1 MNDLIGTQLGQY
13 KLTEVVRRGGMSTVF
28 KAYQASLDRFVA
40 IKVLARSNDPQFVA
54 RFKLEAHS
62 IAQLQH
68 PNIVAVY
75 DYGEQDGLLY
85 LVVQLIENGVA
96 LTDMLG
102 KPLVTV
108 EALRLT
114 SRMLGGL
121 DYAHKKGIVHRD
133 IKPDNILMPSPAW
146 PMVADFG
153 NAKLMNEDSK
163 QPAEAG
169 VVVGTPAY
177 MAPEQA
183 LGLPVDART
192 DVYAT
197 GVILFE
203 MVTGRVPFDADTPVA
218 VITKHA
224 YEPPPRARSINPN
237 VPAEVESVLERA
249 LAKDMS
255 ERYRSAGEMAAE
267 LEQVASRLDHS
278 GPQSQLASLY
288 QGGVQAFEDGR
299 WDLAVERLS

>member
-1 MNDLIGTQLGQY
+1 MSDLIGTQLGQY
-13 KLTEVVRRGGMSTVF
+13 ELTEVVRHGGMSTVY
-28 KAYQASLDRFVA
+28 KAYQASLDRYVA
-40 IKVLARSNDPQFVA
+40 VKVLTHSSDPQFAA

-68 PNIVAVY
+68 PSIVPVY
-75 DYGEQDGLLY
+75 DYGEQDGVLY
-85 LVVQLIENGVA
+85 LVVQLIENGVT
-96 LTDMLG
+96 LTDRLG
-102 KPLVTV
+102 APLDTV

-114 SRMLGGL
+114 SKVLTGL

-133 IKPDNILMPSPAW
+133 VKPGNILMPSPTW

-153 NAKLMNEDSK
+153 IAKLVNEVSK
-163 QPAEAG
+163 GLTQAG
-169 VVVGTPAY
+169 LVVGTAAY

-183 LGLPVDART
+183 FGLPVDART

-197 GVILFE
+197 GVVLYE
-203 MVTGRVPFDADTPVA
+203 MVTGRVPFDADTPMA

-237 VPAEVESVLERA
+237 APAEVESVLERA

-288 QGGVQAFEDGR
+288 QGGV
-299 WDLAVERLS
+299 